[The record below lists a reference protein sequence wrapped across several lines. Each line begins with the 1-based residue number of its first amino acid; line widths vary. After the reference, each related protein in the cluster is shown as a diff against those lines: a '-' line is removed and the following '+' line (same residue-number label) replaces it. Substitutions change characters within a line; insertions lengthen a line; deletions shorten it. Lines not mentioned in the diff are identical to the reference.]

1 MGDEWETN
9 LGKAEEELTA
19 TLDDNS
25 SDVKCDVV
33 KLEKLLDK
41 YSQVLHPCHY
51 LITAIKRYLLY
62 GYASSPGA
70 NPGPELLTKKL
81 SFAMDILKQ
90 YDIVSPGLTK
100 ERGLTLFEVFRAS
113 FSLAKLEFQ
122 GRDETGQLKLESS
135 KRPHVMEGLA
145 YCQLVIEEAIKC
157 LSHEKPGSFEDMVRQ
172 AAVRARSE
180 ANNMYQILK
189 GPPASGPLTQTK
201 T

>member
-1 MGDEWETN
+1 MIVLKFKIN
-9 LGKAEEELTA
+9 FQEELTA

-33 KLEKLLDK
+33 ELEKLLDK

-62 GYASSPGA
+62 GYAGSPGA

-100 ERGLTLFEVFRAS
+100 ERGLTLFEVNVLSDKF
-113 FSLAKLEFQ
+113 LTYL
-122 GRDETGQLKLESS
+122 LES
-135 KRPHVMEGLA
+135 
-145 YCQLVIEEAIKC
+145 
-157 LSHEKPGSFEDMVRQ
+157 F
-172 AAVRARSE
+172 
-180 ANNMYQILK
+180 
-189 GPPASGPLTQTK
+189 
-201 T
+201 